1 MAGPTEQIRT
11 RVLPALLTA
20 FGVTILSAGLLTY
33 SAPVGVGSPVAP
45 TGSPSPEP
53 SIAVAPTPTP

>member
-33 SAPVGVGSPVAP
+33 SVQVEAGSPVTP

-53 SIAVAPTPTP
+53 STAT